1 MTENLSSVLT
11 ELKNRFNDDIINIE
25 EYKGENTVYIKK
37 SAILSVAKSV
47 KNDFGFLQLLDVLG
61 TDRFTDEDRF
71 EVIYHL
77 RNLEKAFFL
86 RLIVRVDESDLNVDS
101 VTSVWETANWHERE
115 TFDMYGVNFTNHPD
129 MRRMYMPQDFAYYPL
144 RKDYPLIGLEG
155 SIPLPSKEP
164 NPAEN
169 E

>member
-11 ELKNRFNDDIINIE
+11 ELKNRFQDEIISIE
-25 EYKGENTVYIKK
+25 EYKDEHTVYVKK
-37 SAILSVAKSV
+37 SAILSVAKSI

-61 TDRFTDEDRF
+61 ADRFTDSDRF
-71 EVIYHL
+71 EIIYHL
-77 RNLEKAFFL
+77 RNLDKALFL

-101 VTSVWETANWHERE
+101 VTSVWATANWHERE
-115 TFDMYGVNFTNHPD
+115 TFDMYGVNFVNHPD
-129 MRRMYMPQDFAYYPL
+129 MRRMYMPQDFAYNPL

-155 SIPLPSKEP
+155 SIPLPPKES

-169 E
+169 Q